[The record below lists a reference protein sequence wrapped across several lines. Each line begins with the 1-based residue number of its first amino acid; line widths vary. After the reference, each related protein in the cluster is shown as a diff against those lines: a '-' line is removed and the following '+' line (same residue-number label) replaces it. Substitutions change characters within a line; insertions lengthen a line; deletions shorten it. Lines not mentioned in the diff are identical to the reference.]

1 MPGRGTAADH
11 QEEKR
16 SADHE
21 QSMLSDGDT
30 VGGYEVSK
38 VIYKGIGPESGK
50 KVQQEDAFMYAMER
64 CTTEPVDMQEFCDYF
79 TGVQYGKATPEEL
92 AEFRTDLV
100 EWFYSGNWIK
110 EEEDAEKLC

>member
-1 MPGRGTAADH
+1 MSGRGTAEDY
-11 QEEKR
+11 QKEKR
-16 SADHE
+16 GTDHE
-21 QSMLSDGDT
+21 QSMLSDGDA

-50 KVQQEDAFMYAMER
+50 KVKQEDAFMYAMEQ
-64 CTTEPVDMQEFCDYF
+64 CTTDPVDMQEFCDYF
-79 TGVQYGKATPEEL
+79 TGVQYGKATSEEL